1 MRLHVEIS
9 QYLCHVT
16 ITFEVEGVF
25 EQISL
30 VAGTRSPLP
39 VLVFYNL
46 ATDTMSFDVLQ
57 NSGEVI
63 VPVMLQMRNK

>member
-9 QYLCHVT
+9 QYRCHVT
-16 ITFEVEGVF
+16 LAFEVEGVF

-39 VLVFYNL
+39 VLVFYSL
-46 ATDTMSFDVLQ
+46 ATDTVSFDVLQ
-57 NSGEVI
+57 NNGEVI
-63 VPVMLQMRNK
+63 VHVMLQMRNK